1 VRAAIGRILIRI
13 GVWLGGTLDL
23 YVVPRQVAVGP
34 GDCPCTG
41 RRMVQAVL
49 AVAGSRITLAIGPTE
64 AELVGRSLVKH
75 AAVIQEHVVEG
86 DL

>member
-1 VRAAIGRILIRI
+1 V

-23 YVVPRQVAVGP
+23 YVAPHQIAIGS
-34 GDCPCTG
+34 GDCPYA
-41 RRMVQAVL
+41 RRRVVQVTL
-49 AVAGSRITLAIGPTE
+49 AVAGSRITLALGPTE
-64 AELVGRSLVKH
+64 AERVGRSVVKH